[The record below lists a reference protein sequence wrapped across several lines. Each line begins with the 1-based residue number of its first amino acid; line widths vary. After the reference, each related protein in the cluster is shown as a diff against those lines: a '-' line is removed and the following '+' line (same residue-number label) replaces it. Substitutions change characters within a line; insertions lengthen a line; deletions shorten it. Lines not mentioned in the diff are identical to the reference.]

1 MVLPLPPPSFQTYI
15 QFEAPVSKSINI
27 LYFPTDAV
35 NTIIMKYF
43 CDYLINLWI
52 IIFPG
57 KGFLPYLV
65 IVSLVFSRL
74 YAAYH
79 ELNNHFRN
87 ESIDRMNE

>member
-15 QFEAPVSKSINI
+15 QFESPVIKSINI

-52 IIFPG
+52 IIFPD

-74 YAAYH
+74 YAVH

-87 ESIDRMNE
+87 ESIDFMNG